1 MCVCVCVYAYIY
13 IYIYYYYY
21 YCYFYYYCY
30 YYYLF
35 SLCIYMCVCV
45 RVHVCVCL
53 FIYLSTYLSINPSIH
68 PFMKTIYPS
77 IQASIYLRLWKLA
90 NMIDSKWFDP
100 SPSGEMGIPP
110 PVSSNMVWKKNNNY
124 SSMISHMLEDI
135 GIGCAIGVIWLQHAI
150 TMVSSPP
157 EEKWAPTLSMV
168 KHLQWENPSIY
179 DFIN

>member
-1 MCVCVCVYAYIY
+1 MYAYIY
-13 IYIYYYYY
+13 IYIITIIIVI
-21 YCYFYYYCY
+21 
-30 YYYLF
+30 
-35 SLCIYMCVCV
+35 SIIIAIIITIYSVCM
-45 RVHVCVCL
+45 CVCL

-124 SSMISHMLEDI
+124 SSMISHMFEDI
-135 GIGCAIGVIWLQHAI
+135 GIGCAIGVIWLQHVI

-157 EEKWAPTLSMV
+157 
-168 KHLQWENPSIY
+168 
-179 DFIN
+179 